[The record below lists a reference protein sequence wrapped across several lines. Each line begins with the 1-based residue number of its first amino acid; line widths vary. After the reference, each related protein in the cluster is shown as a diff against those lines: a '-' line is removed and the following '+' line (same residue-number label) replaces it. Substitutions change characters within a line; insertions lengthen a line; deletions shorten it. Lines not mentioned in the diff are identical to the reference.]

1 MSYHVVSHPQVE
13 QDIFDIVDYIVSF
26 AGLASARKATDDI
39 TGFITRLGDFPKI
52 GSLRHDIRP
61 GLRAVAVREAV
72 ICFVVDDETATVTIL
87 CVGFASSDWMRRVK
101 DRS

>member
-1 MSYHVVSHPQVE
+1 MNYHVVSHPEVE
-13 QDIFDIVDYIVSF
+13 QDIFDIVDYIAPF

-52 GSLRHDIRP
+52 GSLRNDVRP
-61 GLRAVAVREAV
+61 GLRAVAVREAA

-87 CVGFASSDWMRRVK
+87 GVGFAGSDWTRRVR
-101 DRS
+101 DRG